1 MERLA
6 DESPGIP
13 VALPV
18 RMLETVCGG
27 TNLAYFMDTA
37 PYSAKDVI
45 DVYTIEKVT
54 GFFVEFSRNE
64 MEDLK
69 KVFYVTF
76 AEVAYKVYIRLD
88 DIDFFDREKVEAD
101 WQVNFPQIQPGDLAI
116 SVHPTYLL
124 ADIHDLFEAGFE
136 RAKWD
141 LQLPEGTLFSV
152 LNSVRIDDICFVKV
166 LYRNRAMWAFG
177 AMLKVE
183 MLEAR
188 QPNYH
193 FI

>member
-6 DESPGIP
+6 DESPGTP

-76 AEVAYKVYIRLD
+76 EEVAYKVYIRLD

-124 ADIHDLFEAGFE
+124 DDIHDLFEAGFE

-183 MLEAR
+183 MLEAG

>member
-1 MERLA
+1 MEVLA

-13 VALPV
+13 VSLPV
-18 RMLETVCGG
+18 RMLESICGG

-45 DVYTIEKVT
+45 DVYTIEKVS

-64 MEDLK
+64 LDDIK

-76 AEVAYKVYIRLD
+76 EDVAYKVYIRLD

-101 WQVNFPQIQPGDLAI
+101 WQEHFPLIQPGDLAI

-177 AMLKVE
+177 ALMKTDT
-183 MLEAR
+183 LEAG